1 MVNYKALNTY
11 NKHSEVLD
19 YGNVILIEIEY
30 VFPLGDRV
38 DVCIELLNGIHV
50 M

>member
-1 MVNYKALNTY
+1 MDYGNVILIE
-11 NKHSEVLD
+11 KHSEVLD